1 VVKEEDLMTLSR
13 RNVLKGG
20 ALMAAGTILGVTAGS
35 SALLAQ
41 PQPAAPPSPPQPSAT
56 KIPDRGPRL
65 DADQVRE
72 FVIAGHVDLDKVKAM
87 LAQQPALINATWDW
101 GGGDW
106 ETALGGASHMGN
118 KPIAEYLLAHGARM
132 DVFCATML
140 GKTEILKAFLAD
152 DPKVVALKGPHG
164 ISLVRHAQAGKQDAL
179 MEMLAAAGAKV

>member
-1 VVKEEDLMTLSR
+1 
-13 RNVLKGG
+13 
-20 ALMAAGTILGVTAGS
+20 MAAGVITGTT
-35 SALLAQ
+35 ALLSQPQSASPQ
-41 PQPAAPPSPPQPSAT
+41 AASPALPQPAQN

-65 DADQVRE
+65 DTDQVRE
-72 FVIAGHVDLDKVKAM
+72 FVIAGHGDLEKVKAM
-87 LAQQPALINATWDW
+87 LAQQPAFINATWDW

-140 GKTEILKAFLAD
+140 GKTEILKAFLVD

-164 ISLVRHAQAGKQDAL
+164 IPLVRHAQAGKQDSL
-179 MEMLAAAGAKV
+179 VEMLVAAGAKV